1 MTKYKKLVAQI
12 IVCACS
18 PYWVFAQ
25 ATAGIQKATTEIRAF
40 FQPLTLLM
48 YAIAAVIGVYGAIR
62 VFNKWQA
69 GDQDT
74 QKALVQ
80 WLGAF
85 IFVMVAASVIQSFVG

>member
-1 MTKYKKLVAQI
+1 MTNKQKQLLQI
-12 IVCACS
+12 MAIAIS
-18 PYWVFAQ
+18 PYGVFAQ

>member
-1 MTKYKKLVAQI
+1 MTNKQI
-12 IVCACS
+12 RLFKVIAIALS
-18 PYWVFAQ
+18 PYGVIAQ